1 MKNFLEE
8 RTGNSL
14 QLIIIEKYILYLCLL
29 SRNADTVWLPVVG
42 GGNMFWIALLGQA
55 QWQLSHYQQ
64 NMARTPPSSIQAS
77 SLLEAQEHAVVGM
90 ALN

>member
-1 MKNFLEE
+1 MKDFLEE

-42 GGNMFWIALLGQA
+42 GGNMF
-55 QWQLSHYQQ
+55 
-64 NMARTPPSSIQAS
+64 
-77 SLLEAQEHAVVGM
+77 
-90 ALN
+90 